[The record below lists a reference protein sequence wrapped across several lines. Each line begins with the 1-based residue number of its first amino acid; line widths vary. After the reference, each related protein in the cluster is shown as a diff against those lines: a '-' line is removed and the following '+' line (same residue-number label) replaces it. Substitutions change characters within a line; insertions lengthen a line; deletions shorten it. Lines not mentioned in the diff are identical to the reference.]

1 MKCKSSNSPAPQDDK
16 KIWTKQSGAEV
27 DLDDFRLVD
36 KQPEDDDFQS
46 IDVTDLMDKDTIKP
60 FAPEEWPAILG
71 AMYKQSD
78 EYFSDKTNRKRI
90 LKTIIKSGVPSI

>member
-1 MKCKSSNSPAPQDDK
+1 M
-16 KIWTKQSGAEV
+16 
-27 DLDDFRLVD
+27 D
-36 KQPEDDDFQS
+36 KQPEDDDFQA

-60 FAPEEWPAILG
+60 FASEEWPTILG

-78 EYFSDKTNRKRI
+78 DYFQDKTNRKRI